1 MVSSQPMNRYP
12 MCRYLFPLLLALAVV
27 RPAVAA
33 DDLARV
39 RRFLTTLES
48 LQGEFVQH
56 ATNRATHT
64 TQEAMGS
71 VWIER
76 PARVRWHYTQP
87 APQDVLIDG
96 ERMWVYSAEL
106 EQVVVRRL
114 AAGELARTPL
124 AFLAGLASLDDL
136 YAMEALPAAPHP
148 EELRLLLTPKGK
160 DSSFQSVSLRLKRD
174 DLALLGM
181 EVVDT
186 VGNLTAIA
194 FHGLKLNQPVDPA
207 HFALDLPSGTQRIDQ

>member
-1 MVSSQPMNRYP
+1 MNRY
-12 MCRYLFPLLLALAVV
+12 LLPLLLAFAVV
-27 RPAVAA
+27 RPAFAA

-39 RRFLTTLES
+39 RHFLTTLQS
-48 LQGEFVQH
+48 IQGEFVQH

-64 TQEAMGS
+64 TQEALGS

-87 APQDVLIDG
+87 SAQDVLIDG
-96 ERMWVYSAEL
+96 EQMWVYSEEL
-106 EQVVVRRL
+106 EQVVIRRL
-114 AAGELARTPL
+114 KPGELARTPL

-136 YAMEALPAAPHP
+136 YRAEILPAGDHHD
-148 EELRLLLTPKGK
+148 ELRLLLTPKEK
-160 DSSFQSVSLRLKRD
+160 EARFQSVSLRLKRD
-174 DLALLGM
+174 DLTLLGM

-194 FHGLKLNQPVDPA
+194 FHGLKVNEPVDPA
-207 HFALDLPSGTQRIDQ
+207 HFALSLPPGTQRIEQ

>member
-1 MVSSQPMNRYP
+1 MS
-12 MCRYLFPLLLALAVV
+12 RYLLPLLLVLAVA

-33 DDLARV
+33 NDLVRV

-64 TQEAMGS
+64 TQQALGS

-76 PARVRWHYTQP
+76 PTRVRWHYTQP
-87 APQDVLIDG
+87 AVQDVLIDG
-96 ERMWVYSAEL
+96 ERMWVYSKEL
-106 EQVVVRRL
+106 EQVVIRRL
-114 AAGELARTPL
+114 QPGELARTPL

-136 YAMEALPAAPHP
+136 YRAEVLPFGNHP
-148 EELRLLLTPKGK
+148 DELRLLLTPKEK
-160 DSSFQSVSLRLKRD
+160 KARFQSVSLRLKRD
-174 DLALLGM
+174 DLTLLGM
-181 EVVDT
+181 EGVDR

-194 FHGLKLNQPVDPA
+194 FHGLKVNQPVDPA
-207 HFALDLPSGTQRIDQ
+207 HFALNLPSGTQRIEQ

>member
-1 MVSSQPMNRYP
+1 MSRSLLV
-12 MCRYLFPLLLALAVV
+12 LLALLVA
-27 RPAVAA
+27 RPVPAT

-39 RRFLTTLES
+39 RHFLTTLRS

-76 PARVRWHYTQP
+76 PARVRWHYTRP
-87 APQDVLIDG
+87 AVQDVLIDG
-96 ERMWVYSAEL
+96 ERMWVYSKEL
-106 EQVVVRRL
+106 EQVVVRRMQP
-114 AAGELARTPL
+114 GELARTPL

-136 YAMEALPAAPHP
+136 YRMEVLPAGDHP
-148 EELRLLLTPKGK
+148 EELRLLLTPKEKGAR
-160 DSSFQSVSLRLKRD
+160 FQSVSLRLNRD
-174 DLALLGM
+174 DLTLLGM

-186 VGNLTAIA
+186 MGNLTAIA

-207 HFALDLPSGTQRIDQ
+207 HFALNLPEGTQRIEQ

>member
-1 MVSSQPMNRYP
+1 MSRRLLSALLVA
-12 MCRYLFPLLLALAVV
+12 PLLLSMGVPPV
-27 RPAVAA
+27 FSA

-39 RRFLTTLES
+39 RHLLANLQS

-56 ATNRATHT
+56 ATNRATGT

-76 PARVRWHYTQP
+76 PARVRWHYTRP
-87 APQDVLIDG
+87 SVQDVLIDG
-96 ERMWVYSAEL
+96 ERMWVYSKEL
-106 EQVVVRRL
+106 EQVVVRRMNP
-114 AAGELARTPL
+114 GELARTPL

-136 YAMEALPAAPHP
+136 YRMQALPAGDHP
-148 EELRLLLTPKGK
+148 EELRLLLTPKEKGAR
-160 DSSFQSVSLRLKRD
+160 FQSVSLRLKRD
-174 DLALLGM
+174 DLTLLGM

-194 FHGLKLNQPVDPA
+194 FHGLKVNQPVDPA
-207 HFALDLPSGTQRIDQ
+207 HFSLNLPRGTQRIER